1 MQKVQENNKKLTGW
15 LLHNQHQE
23 TQNQVVRQTKIYT
36 RKKQEKSK
44 IQKEVCICCWRS
56 LKVGDQPVLL
66 LGDGT
71 VCTKKSNSGVCK
83 IILNQE
89 ILLL

>member
-1 MQKVQENNKKLTGW
+1 
-15 LLHNQHQE
+15 
-23 TQNQVVRQTKIYT
+23 
-36 RKKQEKSK
+36 
-44 IQKEVCICCWRS
+44 VCIYCWRS